1 MEAQKINIHTSLPV
15 GELIELGVN
24 CLVIGH
30 IPLPGQFAAKRAD
43 VAHIPYVH
51 VRDEENVTGD
61 GRKKRQKVSEI
72 QVQFWPETQSYNFYN
87 FKKFRIGIF

>member
-43 VAHIPYVH
+43 VALIPYVH
-51 VRDEENVTGD
+51 VRDEENVTGH
-61 GRKKRQKVSEI
+61 GRKSD
-72 QVQFWPETQSYNFYN
+72 
-87 FKKFRIGIF
+87 KKFQKFKFSV